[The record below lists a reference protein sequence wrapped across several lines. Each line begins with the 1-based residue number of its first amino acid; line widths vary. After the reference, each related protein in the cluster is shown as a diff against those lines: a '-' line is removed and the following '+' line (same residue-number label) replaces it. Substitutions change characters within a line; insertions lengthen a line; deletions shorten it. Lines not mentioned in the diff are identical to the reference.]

1 MKTTLRW
8 IVHCEQTVLLHLRET
23 PGSPNPPNEWWIM
36 LYALDAVLGDTD
48 IIMKYLQGKQLTLDS
63 QMNLLRKLKD
73 TIMTKSNMVTMNPDL
88 VNEVGLVYNVG
99 GFSLL
104 FYQAEKLLRLSLR
117 TTTLADSCKI
127 EDKEQ
132 YEKLFRQ
139 LLYCI

>member
-23 PGSPNPPNEWWIM
+23 PVSPLPPKEWWIM

-99 GFSLL
+99 WIILEKRKIKNNMKKSDH
-104 FYQAEKLLRLSLR
+104 FYIVSRYGKWYSCTQS
-117 TTTLADSCKI
+117 TT
-127 EDKEQ
+127 
-132 YEKLFRQ
+132 
-139 LLYCI
+139 